1 MTEKLPFKDAAKRL
15 KQAGAIFWDLPD
27 ARDIV
32 RRFLPLIFSDELTAR
47 HPEIWG
53 VTVSYS
59 KPCSIC
65 GQPFYGRVWALAM
78 KDGTLYHFHCFMKEY
93 ESEALSELESLLGN
107 EAEA

>member
-1 MTEKLPFKDAAKRL
+1 MSEKFPFKDAAKRL

-27 ARDIV
+27 AQDAV
-32 RRFLPLIFSDELTAR
+32 RRYLPVIFLDELTAR

-59 KPCSIC
+59 GPCSIC
-65 GQPFYGRVWALAM
+65 DQPFINGVWALAM

-93 ESEALSELESLLGN
+93 ESEALSEIELLLNG
-107 EAEA
+107 EAL